1 MHRDIIRYLT
11 LLVIVRLLVGAAF
24 PAPNPWRRYRPGAFP
39 GRTAHSTSPDDRLM
53 RDVTGRPLPRL
64 RAPDR
69 PETPSCDVTPGRHQL
84 SRPRVKAGAGSAPAS
99 DARSAAAERGGGS
112 SGDGAAPSGVRAGGR
127 SGSRRGTHRGR
138 RSYDRKRG
146 PRRHRRSWTTTGE
159 GLLKISGINIQSLKP
174 KTVDLYQEL
183 TRFDYDF
190 VVLSETWLK
199 PSIPNRLLVFPGYA
213 VKRADRSFKPN
224 GHSGVAIVFRDSYVY
239 KLIIILRSPLHTTQP
254 ANLNLCGQCSLGIR
268 HGYDSIFFY
277 SNELSLRKF

>member
-1 MHRDIIRYLT
+1 M
-11 LLVIVRLLVGAAF
+11 
-24 PAPNPWRRYRPGAFP
+24 
-39 GRTAHSTSPDDRLM
+39 
-53 RDVTGRPLPRL
+53 
-64 RAPDR
+64 
-69 PETPSCDVTPGRHQL
+69 
-84 SRPRVKAGAGSAPAS
+84 
-99 DARSAAAERGGGS
+99 
-112 SGDGAAPSGVRAGGR
+112 PSGVRAGGR
-127 SGSRRGTHRGR
+127 SGPKRGTHRGS

-224 GHSGVAIVFRDSYVY
+224 GHGGVAIVFRDSYVY
-239 KLIIILRSPLHTTQP
+239 KLIKVPSSDDPTCKLESLWSMFTWDTNRRLIIAALYRPPRRTVAALDADFALLEQQYQYVEDGSH
-254 ANLNLCGQCSLGIR
+254 
-268 HGYDSIFFY
+268 
-277 SNELSLRKF
+277 